1 MLCPVFLPLRGDEMQ
16 QTALRLERGYCGRLG
31 WSLVLTNVLMLVWQL
46 WLTWQMLAGNLLGG
60 MDAYML
66 LTLVGYYLPALP
78 LAFWLC
84 RKIPVPPRTRRP
96 FSVRRLGRWLV
107 IGIGLMWFGS
117 LVGDWLS
124 DLVFRVAMLEPVDLV
139 TEAISEMP
147 LSVVLLGGCILG
159 PLCEEVLFRGLLAGR
174 LARYGQKPA
183 AFVSALL
190 FGLYHANL
198 SQFCYAFL
206 LGLLLAYAYF
216 YTGTLKMPVLLHILI
231 NLYGSFVVFLLP
243 ERGLLPL
250 LYALSWPVL
259 AIAAV
264 VLLVRGR
271 KKQVWEHGPC
281 APSMRAVFINVGMT
295 AAIVFFFVETALMYV

>member
-1 MLCPVFLPLRGDEMQ
+1 MQ

-96 FSVRRLGRWLV
+96 FSVRRLGHWLV

>member
-1 MLCPVFLPLRGDEMQ
+1 MQ

-206 LGLLLAYAYF
+206 LGLLLAYAHF

>member
-1 MLCPVFLPLRGDEMQ
+1 MQ

-190 FGLYHANL
+190 FGLYHVNL

>member
-1 MLCPVFLPLRGDEMQ
+1 MQ

-281 APSMRAVFINVGMT
+281 APSMRAVFTNVGMT

>member
-1 MLCPVFLPLRGDEMQ
+1 MLG
-16 QTALRLERGYCGRLG
+16 
-31 WSLVLTNVLMLVWQL
+31 
-46 WLTWQMLAGNLLGG
+46 
-60 MDAYML
+60 
-66 LTLVGYYLPALP
+66 
-78 LAFWLC
+78 
-84 RKIPVPPRTRRP
+84 
-96 FSVRRLGRWLV
+96 
-107 IGIGLMWFGS
+107 
-117 LVGDWLS
+117 
-124 DLVFRVAMLEPVDLV
+124 PVDLV

>member
-1 MLCPVFLPLRGDEMQ
+1 MQ

-84 RKIPVPPRTRRP
+84 RKIPVPPHTRRP

>member
-1 MLCPVFLPLRGDEMQ
+1 MQ

-159 PLCEEVLFRGLLAGR
+159 PLCEEVLFRSLLAGR

-206 LGLLLAYAYF
+206 LGLLLAYAHF

>member
-1 MLCPVFLPLRGDEMQ
+1 MQ

-96 FSVRRLGRWLV
+96 FSVRRLVRWLV

-281 APSMRAVFINVGMT
+281 APSMRAVFVNVGMT
-295 AAIVFFFVETALMYV
+295 AAIIFFFVETALMYV

>member
-1 MLCPVFLPLRGDEMQ
+1 MQ

>member
-1 MLCPVFLPLRGDEMQ
+1 MQ

-281 APSMRAVFINVGMT
+281 APSMRAVFVNVGMT